1 MRKLKGMVLAAAL
14 VVTSLAG
21 LQPATANQS
30 IAGSGSSYAGKMFR
44 ECISTYTNNTVAY
57 PDGGS
62 GRGKRDFAAGITAFG
77 ASDSLY
83 SASETKPRFK
93 FTYIPAVAG
102 PIAVAYNAPELKT
115 VRMSPK
121 LIGDI
126 FLGRVTMWNDKAIA
140 AENKGVKLP
149 AEKIT
154 VIYRKD
160 NSGTSN
166 NFSNWLSQTA
176 SKTDWTQNDSWEAAT
191 GFKAVGIGGNTTS
204 GVKAELQKIPYSI
217 GYLDLADA
225 LEAKFGTVSVKN
237 GAGRY
242 VKPTVATS
250 RAFLAAQQMRANGS
264 VVFDY
269 NKTFGTDPSG
279 KKTDNYYS
287 VVLVAYAMAR
297 TDGSDATRTAAAKDF
312 LNFVI
317 NSCVPASGAK
327 LGYVAFSGAFQRTA
341 NRLLATVK

>member
-1 MRKLKGMVLAAAL
+1 MRKLKGILLAAAL
-14 VVTSLAG
+14 VAASLVGA
-21 LQPATANQS
+21 QPASAAS

-44 ECISTYTNNTVAY
+44 ECIAGYTQHTVAY

-83 SASETKPRFK
+83 SASETKPGFK

-140 AENKGVKLP
+140 AENRGVRLP

-154 VIYRKD
+154 VVYRKD
-160 NSGTSN
+160 NSGTTN
-166 NFSNWLSQTA
+166 NFSNWLFQTA
-176 SKTDWTQNDSWEAAT
+176 SKTDFRQNDSWEAAT

-225 LEAKFGTVSVKN
+225 LEAKFGTVAVRN
-237 GAGRY
+237 GAGKY

-250 RAFLAAQQMRANGS
+250 RAFLAAQQMKSNGA
-264 VVFDY
+264 VAFDY
-269 NKTFGTDPSG
+269 NKTAGQDASG
-279 KKTDNYYS
+279 KKTTNFYS
-287 VVLVAYAMAR
+287 ITLVAYAMAR
-297 TDGSDATRTAAAKDF
+297 TDGSDAVRTAAAKDF
-312 LNFVI
+312 LSYMI
-317 NSCVPASGAK
+317 NSCTPEKGAK
-327 LGYVAFSGAFQRTA
+327 LGYVAFSGSFLKTA

>member
-1 MRKLKGMVLAAAL
+1 MRKLKGILLAAAL
-14 VVTSLAG
+14 VAASLTGA
-21 LQPATANQS
+21 QPASAAS

-44 ECISTYTNNTVAY
+44 ECIAGYTEHTVAY

-83 SASETKPRFK
+83 SATETKPRFK

-102 PIAVAYNAPELKT
+102 PIAIAYNAPELRT

-126 FLGRVTMWNDKAIA
+126 FLGKVTMWNDKAIA
-140 AENKGVKLP
+140 AENRGVRLP

-154 VIYRKD
+154 VVYRKD
-160 NSGTSN
+160 NSGTTN

-176 SKTDWTQNDSWEAAT
+176 SKTDFRQNDSWEAAT

-225 LEAKFGTVSVKN
+225 LEAKFGTVAVRN
-237 GAGRY
+237 GAGKY

-250 RAFLAAQQMRANGS
+250 RAFLAAQQMKANGA
-264 VVFDY
+264 VAFDY
-269 NKTFGTDPSG
+269 NKTSGQDASG
-279 KKTDNYYS
+279 KRTTNFYS
-287 VVLVAYAMAR
+287 ITLVAYAMAR
-297 TDGSDATRTAAAKDF
+297 TDGSDAERTAAAKDF
-312 LNFVI
+312 LSYMI
-317 NSCVPASGAK
+317 NRCTPEKGAK
-327 LGYVAFSGAFQRTA
+327 LGYVAFSGSFLKTA

>member
-1 MRKLKGMVLAAAL
+1 MRKLKGILLAAAL
-14 VVTSLAG
+14 VAASLTGA
-21 LQPATANQS
+21 QPASAAS

-44 ECISTYTNNTVAY
+44 ECIAGYTEHTVAY

-83 SASETKPRFK
+83 SATETKPRFK

-102 PIAVAYNAPELKT
+102 PIAIAYNAPELRT

-126 FLGRVTMWNDKAIA
+126 FLGKVTMWNDKAIA
-140 AENKGVKLP
+140 AENRGVRLP

-154 VIYRKD
+154 VVYRKD
-160 NSGTSN
+160 NSGTTN
-166 NFSNWLSQTA
+166 NFSNWLNQTA
-176 SKTDWTQNDSWEAAT
+176 SKTDFRQNDSWEAAT

-225 LEAKFGTVSVKN
+225 LEAKFGTVAVRN
-237 GAGRY
+237 GAGKY

-250 RAFLAAQQMRANGS
+250 RAFLAAQQMKANGA
-264 VVFDY
+264 VAFDY
-269 NKTFGTDPSG
+269 NKTTGQDASG
-279 KKTDNYYS
+279 KRTTNFYS
-287 VVLVAYAMAR
+287 ITLVAYAMAR
-297 TDGSDATRTAAAKDF
+297 TDGSDAERTAAAKDF
-312 LNFVI
+312 LSYMI
-317 NSCVPASGAK
+317 NRCTPEKGAK
-327 LGYVAFSGAFQRTA
+327 LGYVAFSGSFLKTA